1 MLEKFPALM
10 VRETDFATMASKL
23 QMTLLDIVLVRPL
36 SKVTA
41 RTCVGLR
48 DFLSSFFR
56 SA

>member
-36 SKVTA
+36 RKVTG
-41 RTCVGLR
+41 RT
-48 DFLSSFFR
+48 
-56 SA
+56 